1 MGLAE
6 KGVRFI
12 EKITRN
18 AGYSIEWIVIREEET
33 SPEYGVLPYQRPINE
48 HIVNGVINLD
58 KPPGP
63 TSHEVVAWIKK
74 MFGLKRAGHGGTLDP
89 KVTGV
94 LPVGLENSTK
104 VIGNVIHTVKE
115 YIMVMQLHREVGLDE
130 LRRVVEYF
138 KGTIYQRPPLR
149 SSVKRTIRKRT
160 IHEIQLLE
168 YNGRYALLRVRCEAG
183 TYMRKLAHDIG
194 VLLGVG
200 AHMRE
205 LRRIRTGPYNED
217 ETLVKMQDVSEA
229 LYLWRERGDERLL
242 RRVILPVE
250 TAVAHLPKIVIR
262 DTAVDSIAHGA
273 NLAVPG
279 IARLTRDV
287 KKNEKVA
294 ILTLKGELVALGM
307 ALKDAEEVAGMEK
320 GIVVKTRRVYIK
332 PGTYPATWK
341 KHGEE
346 GGG

>member
-6 KGVRFI
+6 KGIEFI
-12 EKITRN
+12 EKITRR
-18 AGYSIEWIVIREEET
+18 AGYDIEWIILREEDT
-33 SPEYGVLPYQRPINE
+33 SPDYGVLPYQRPIQD
-48 HIVNGVINLD
+48 HIINGVINLN

-115 YIMVMQLHREVGLDE
+115 YIMVMQLHHPVEE
-130 LRRVVEYF
+130 EKLRKVVEYF

-149 SSVKRTIRKRT
+149 SSVKRMIRKRT
-160 IHEIQLLE
+160 IHGISLLE
-168 YNGRYALLRVRCEAG
+168 YNGRYALIHVRCEAG

-194 VLLGVG
+194 LILGVG

-205 LRRIRTGPYNED
+205 LRRVRTGPYHED
-217 ETLVKMQDVSEA
+217 DTLVKMQDVSEA
-229 LYLWRERGDERLL
+229 LYLWKEEGDERLL

-250 TAVAHLPKIVIR
+250 TAIAHIPKIVVR
-262 DTAVDSIAHGA
+262 DSAVDSIAHGA

-279 IARLTRDV
+279 IARLTKDV
-287 KKNEKVA
+287 RRGEKVA
-294 ILTLKGELVALGM
+294 ILTLKGELVALGQ
-307 ALKDAEEVAGMEK
+307 ALRDADEIAAMKK
-320 GIVVKTRRVYIK
+320 GIVVKTRRVYMK
-332 PGTYPATWK
+332 PGTYPAVWK
-341 KHGEE
+341 KKGA
-346 GGG
+346 GAQG